1 MNEEVTVTREAAIDA
16 LALSIFFIQKGKL
29 DAAIGQLSYL
39 IDVLQVEMATE
50 EMAIFREALGDNFV
64 MQ

>member
-39 IDVLQVEMATE
+39 IDALQVEMAE
-50 EMAIFREALGDNFV
+50 DERVMLREGFGDNFV
-64 MQ
+64 TQ